1 MIHWEGV
8 NSLSH
13 EELIYACHYRGMKIG
28 VPKEELRQQLSNWI
42 QLSLNQKIPPSLLI
56 LSRAFQ
62 YDASDEES
70 LKTTLASLPD
80 QVVSQAKAQKE
91 EVEVNQQK
99 LESLRRQEQLIKEEM
114 ETEEKMKKKEEQEP
128 DLEKVAES
136 KLQDVAEAISVL
148 ASDR

>member
-1 MIHWEGV
+1 
-8 NSLSH
+8 
-13 EELIYACHYRGMKIG
+13 MKIG